1 MPNIIDLSYF
11 QQANALNIPLS
22 VEVLVA
28 NPALETPNSANALT
42 ELITKVEKSILVNAL
57 GLATYNELQ
66 LAIADSFTNPLYAK
80 YQKLVEGEEYDGK
93 IWQGLDY
100 EYSLIAWKIYETFL
114 FDTNRQLT
122 GIGNVEVKPQGATMV
137 TPAYKLAN
145 ANANFIQQYQG
156 GYMKYPIIYNDGEFI
171 DWFGTNESIDVSL
184 YRYLTDKKADFTNVN
199 LETFKVYES
208 INSFGI

>member
-11 QQANALNIPLS
+11 QRANALNIPMS

-28 NPALETPNSANALT
+28 NPSLETPNSTNALT
-42 ELITKVEKSILVNAL
+42 ELISKVEKSILVNAL
-57 GLATYNELQ
+57 GLTTYNELQ
-66 LAIADSFTNPLYAK
+66 LAIADLNNPLYAK
-80 YQKLVEGEEYDGK
+80 YKKLVEGEEYDGK
-93 IWQGLDY
+93 IWSGLNY
-100 EYSLIAWKIYETFL
+100 EYSLLAWKIYETFL

-122 GIGNVEVKPQGATMV
+122 GIGNIEVKPQSATLV

-156 GYMKYPIIYNDGEFI
+156 GYMKYPKIYNDGEFI
-171 DWFGTNESIDVSL
+171 DYFGCSDDVEVSL
-184 YRYLTDKKADFTNVN
+184 YRYLTDKQADFSDVN
-199 LETFKVYES
+199 LDNFKVYES

>member
-11 QQANALNIPLS
+11 QKANALNIPLS

-57 GLATYNELQ
+57 GLVTYNELQ

-80 YQKLVEGEEYDGK
+80 YQKLVEGEEYNGK
-93 IWQGLDY
+93 IWQGLNY
-100 EYSLIAWKIYETFL
+100 EYSLIAWKVYETFL
-114 FDTNRQLT
+114 FDTNRQLS
-122 GIGNVEVKPQGATMV
+122 GVGNIEVKVQSATLV

-145 ANANFIQQYQG
+145 ANANFMQQYQG
-156 GYMKYPIIYNDGEFI
+156 GYMNNPIIYNDGQFV
-171 DWFGTNESIDVSL
+171 DWFGCDNNVEVSL
-184 YRYLTDKKADFTNVN
+184 YQYLIVKQADFTDVN
-199 LETFKVYES
+199 MENFKVYES
-208 INSFGI
+208 INSFGL

>member
-22 VEVLVA
+22 VQMIVA
-28 NPALETPNSANALT
+28 NPTLETPNSATALT
-42 ELITKVEKSILVNAL
+42 ELITKVEKSLLLNAL
-57 GLATYNELQ
+57 GLTTYNELQ
-66 LAIADSFTNPLYAK
+66 LAIADEFTNPLYAK

-100 EYSLIAWKIYETFL
+100 EYSLIAWKIQQEFL
-114 FDTNRQLT
+114 FNTNQQLT
-122 GIGNVEVKPQGATMV
+122 GIGNVEVKPQGANLV
-137 TPAYKLAN
+137 TPAYKIAN

-171 DWFGTNESIDVSL
+171 DWFGCNDEIEVSL
-184 YRYLTDKKADFTNVN
+184 YRYLTDKKVDFADVN
-199 LETFKVYES
+199 LENFKVYETY
-208 INSFGI
+208 NSFGI

>member
-11 QQANALNIPLS
+11 QQANALNIPMS

-66 LAIADSFTNPLYAK
+66 LALADLNNPLYAK
-80 YQKLVEGEEYDGK
+80 YKKLVQGEEYDGK

-100 EYSLIAWKIYETFL
+100 EYNLIAWKIYETFL

-171 DWFGTNESIDVSL
+171 DWFGCDNGIEVSL

-199 LETFKVYES
+199 LDTFKVYES
-208 INSFGI
+208 INSFGV

>member
-11 QQANALNIPLS
+11 QQANALNIPMS

-66 LAIADSFTNPLYAK
+66 LALADLDNPLYAK
-80 YQKLVEGEEYDGK
+80 YKKLVEGEEYDGK
-93 IWQGLDY
+93 IWQGLNY

-171 DWFGTNESIDVSL
+171 DWLGCDNGIEVSL

-199 LETFKVYES
+199 LDTFKVYES

>member
-22 VEVLVA
+22 VQVLVA
-28 NPALETPNSANALT
+28 NPTLETPNSATALT

-66 LAIADSFTNPLYAK
+66 LAIEDSFTNPLYAK
-80 YQKLVEGEEYDGK
+80 YKKLVEGEEYDGK
-93 IWQGLDY
+93 IWQGLNY

-156 GYMKYPIIYNDGEFI
+156 GYMRFPIIYNDGHFI
-171 DWFGTNESIDVSL
+171 DWFGQDESIEVSL

-199 LETFKVYES
+199 LETFRIYES
-208 INSFGI
+208 INSFGV

>member
-28 NPALETPNSANALT
+28 NPSLETPNSANALT

-66 LAIADSFTNPLYAK
+66 LALADLDNPLYAK
-80 YQKLVEGEEYDGK
+80 YKKLVEGEEYDGK

-171 DWFGTNESIDVSL
+171 DWLGCNDNVEVSL
-184 YRYLTDKKADFTNVN
+184 YQYLLDKKADFTNVN
-199 LETFKVYES
+199 LDTFKVYES

>member
-11 QQANALNIPLS
+11 QKANSLNIPLS

-66 LAIADSFTNPLYAK
+66 LALADLNNPLYAK
-80 YQKLVEGEEYDGK
+80 YKKLVQGEEYDGK

-100 EYSLIAWKIYETFL
+100 EYNLIAWKIYETFL

-171 DWFGTNESIDVSL
+171 DWFGCDNGIEVSL

-199 LETFKVYES
+199 LDTFKVYES